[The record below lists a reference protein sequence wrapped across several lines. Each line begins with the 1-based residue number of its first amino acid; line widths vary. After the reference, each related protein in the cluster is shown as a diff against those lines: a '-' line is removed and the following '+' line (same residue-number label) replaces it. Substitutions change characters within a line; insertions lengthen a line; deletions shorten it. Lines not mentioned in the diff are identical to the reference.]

1 MNLKLEWSD
10 LVSCRFWP
18 SRNACWQRCI
28 FDLKK
33 SLARLVLRDIQ
44 LNVFDGWIYIKTSGL
59 CVLLWGWSGF
69 IMPNVKFQYNKNSIN
84 EKDFKKHICSFF
96 HMKITASDRKILHEG
111 CNPCCLHL
119 PIFSIYMYSP
129 LLLENK
135 KLWSLFPSAN

>member
-44 LNVFDGWIYIKTSGL
+44 IFNVFDGWIYIKTSGL

-96 HMKITASDRKILHEG
+96 HMKITASDRKSLHQD
-111 CNPCCLHL
+111 CSLCYTYFFLIYAL
-119 PIFSIYMYSP
+119 PS
-129 LLLENK
+129 
-135 KLWSLFPSAN
+135 SAGK